1 MEVLGFLWK
10 FLQAERFYN
19 NQYWIFSLK
28 LFVDMGRRRV
38 ARVSGNEMYQTV
50 KLVENMTAY

>member
-19 NQYWIFSLK
+19 NQYWIFFLK

-50 KLVENMTAY
+50 KLVENMAAY